1 MESVMKQPY
10 LLTISPSSLIL
21 FDNGQ
26 DNFLNEF
33 HQEFADYAIDGEYE
47 NLWYLL
53 GTDAFFAV
61 RENQLVLQD
70 WNGKTYF
77 ALPLSEPLKLADH
90 CGVMLIDMPEPVAAA
105 TLQAA
110 FGNVAD
116 NNEALSQALFDFR
129 STKRLEQIRLP
140 GFVHLPVQRKRTR
153 ADETRI

>member
-1 MESVMKQPY
+1 MKQPY

-26 DNFLNEF
+26 DNFLNEV
-33 HQEFADYAIDGEYE
+33 HQEFADYAIEGEYE

-77 ALPLSEPLKLADH
+77 TLPLSEPLSLADH
-90 CGVMLIDMPEPVAAA
+90 
-105 TLQAA
+105 
-110 FGNVAD
+110 
-116 NNEALSQALFDFR
+116 
-129 STKRLEQIRLP
+129 
-140 GFVHLPVQRKRTR
+140 
-153 ADETRI
+153 